1 MAIKTGIGVGA
12 AQVFDTSGLV
22 GNFAKMLQ
30 KQQQDEAKFQT
41 EIADLIAKVDTKGV
55 RDADK
60 MEIANMYDA
69 TKELYRQAAQAKNFQ
84 EKALLRSKISKAVN
98 DINEYAQNSAGWV
111 KKYDNIANN
120 MAQNPWQYDQGALDK
135 FRSLKDIPLTKMGS
149 NISLDPFDYQKI
161 PDAKSRDSVFGAINR
176 QGENF
181 AKVTEI
187 NLPNNKYQVVKIAS
201 DDYIAKNIKE
211 RLVSMP
217 DYRQAAIYK
226 FRQSNPGL
234 PLDEQS
240 LINNEVA
247 QYKAQYG
254 NKYVGE
260 PREKDGPS
268 KSEMKDAADLSY
280 RRSIL
285 SRLRSAEANAPQELL
300 EISSLPYGSTSK
312 YIMGGPSDKQFKMLR
327 ITIPRSEWQDAVSSN
342 PALRKFDYTQG
353 DKSSKIKAFDFKLG
367 DGDFSRGLNEFINTF
382 SRGSNIEFRDVKGND
397 TLGILNK

>member
-1 MAIKTGIGVGA
+1 MAIKTGIGVGS
-12 AQVFDTSGLV
+12 AQVFDTSGVV

-98 DINEYAQNSAGWV
+98 DINEYAYNSANFSKRYADLGKDVLTNSWA
-111 KKYDNIANN
+111 YDPKIV
-120 MAQNPWQYDQGALDK
+120 DK
-135 FRSLKDIPLTKMGS
+135 FRSLANQSLLKMGGAAA
-149 NISLDPFDYQKI
+149 LDPSEYQKI

-181 AKVTEI
+181 AKVTEVS
-187 NLPNNKYQVVKIAS
+187 LPGNKYQIVKVAS

-217 DYRQAAIYK
+217 EYRQAAIYK
-226 FRQSNPGL
+226 LKESNPDL
-234 PLDEQS
+234 PIDEQS

-260 PREKDGPS
+260 PKKRESVKEKSESEKNQQIWEQMNIDAFGKNSDLAIANITKIAGSKAKLKKNTDGSITVVYKPIIDMASGPS
-268 KSEMKDAADLSY
+268 VFPMESPTPLTTKANN
-280 RRSIL
+280 
-285 SRLRSAEANAPQELL
+285 SAELIA
-300 EISSLPYGSTSK
+300 
-312 YIMGGPSDKQFKMLR
+312 
-327 ITIPRSEWQDAVSSN
+327 
-342 PALRKFDYTQG
+342 ALRDAGVTGAIAASFMRLG
-353 DKSSKIKAFDFKLG
+353 GSSATKAQ
-367 DGDFSRGLNEFINTF
+367 
-382 SRGSNIEFRDVKGND
+382 KGELD
-397 TLGILNK
+397 

>member
-69 TKELYRQAAQAKNFQ
+69 TKELYRQAAQAKNLQ
-84 EKALLRSKISKAVN
+84 EKALLRSRISKAVN

-181 AKVTEI
+181 AKVTEV

-260 PREKDGPS
+260 PKDRDKPKE
-268 KSEMKDAADLSY
+268 KSESEKNQQIWEQMNTDAFGKNSTQAIANLNKIAGSKATLIRNSDNSITVKYNPIYDALSGPGY
-280 RRSIL
+280 YPMESTNPKKTRTRNG
-285 SRLRSAEANAPQELL
+285 AELMA
-300 EISSLPYGSTSK
+300 
-312 YIMGGPSDKQFKMLR
+312 
-327 ITIPRSEWQDAVSSN
+327 
-342 PALRKFDYTQG
+342 ALRDAGVTG
-353 DKSSKIKAFDFKLG
+353 SIAKSFMRLG
-367 DGDFSRGLNEFINTF
+367 GASMTEPEEGELD
-382 SRGSNIEFRDVKGND
+382 
-397 TLGILNK
+397 